1 MKRHAWWLVLAVL
14 VLSAMNLAAPAQ
26 AQVVIN
32 GVSQGSAYS
41 VPSTGLTA
49 TSESINYFGG
59 TLSQSQGSN
68 SSSTLDVGVGDPS
81 YPFFAGLGTYDL
93 SGGNLTA
100 TTETLGIGNG
110 NGVFDQTNGTNT
122 VGTGGLS
129 VLGQSA
135 ANGTLAGSA
144 DYQLIGG
151 TLIAP
156 LISIGES
163 SVTDH
168 ATFEFGGGVADFAQ
182 MQIYQGSLVTASANE
197 VLDAAN
203 AVNTAPIVTQV
214 AGTNT
219 VTGTFELGATG
230 TTVITNGVVT
240 GYTPN
245 NDTYSLK
252 GGSLSAANEQ
262 LGIGGNAQFTQ
273 SGGTNTVLTG
283 GTLTIGSA
291 GIQVAPGIGGGGV
304 ASYDLS
310 GGVLTAPTISVAQS
324 GTLQFNGGT
333 IDFGQLVS
341 HGTLSASGNEV
352 LDSINAV
359 NTAPIVTQVAG
370 TNTVT
375 GTFELGATGTTV
387 ITNGVV
393 TGYTP
398 NNDTYSLKGGSLSAA
413 NEQLGIGG
421 NAQFTQSG
429 GTNTVLTG
437 GTLTIG
443 SAGIQVAP
451 GIGGGGVASYDLSGG
466 VLTAPTISVAQ
477 SGTLQF
483 NGGTID
489 FGQLVSHGTLSA
501 SGNEVLDRA
510 GATNTTYQVTEL
522 TGTNTVA
529 GALEVGAS
537 GTTGSGGSFTANSGI
552 YNLESGA
559 TLRAGGEVIGLAGTG
574 TLEQTGGTN
583 TISGSGAISLSDGTT
598 LAAGTLM
605 LGDNAGSS
613 GTYTLSGTSS
623 QLTAGVEVVG
633 NNGTGSFVQQS
644 GTNTVGSLV
653 IAQGGGTGTY
663 ALQGGTLSGTVA
675 VSAYG
680 TFELSGGS
688 LAGGIVNNGV
698 FAETGGGSTGALT
711 NNATATVAGTLTA
724 SQVTNASQ
732 FTLNGG
738 TVTTTGG
745 FENDSTLSGHGSI
758 VGTGGFLN
766 TNLFTQSGGSFTL
779 SATGTNN
786 NAGEIDLAAGTTTP
800 FQIAA
805 GSTLANNGL
814 INLNGGTL
822 SGFGTLDNATGVI
835 DGGGRIATALFSN
848 QGTLNAGAGLT
859 SLSGTVINGGII
871 DLGAANALLIGSNIS
886 NDGTIEG
893 QGQINN
899 GIGDSGGT
907 IQASGGTLI
916 LGGVVTTTKQT
927 TLIANTGAQLQLTAA
942 LANIGTVSLAGGSFD
957 DTSAQGV
964 TNNGTISGYGAF
976 GASGLTNNHTILVA
990 GGTAT
995 FNTAVTNNLGG
1006 TITVDHAA
1014 AVFNG
1019 AVTNNGT
1026 IHTNFGTASYAGT
1039 FTNNGTV
1046 ISDPSTQTFAGDLV
1060 EGTTGVIQAAAG
1072 DRYVVEGGF
1081 LNSSTQ
1087 NTAWNTSGAIL
1098 AFAAGG
1104 ASALH
1109 TLALAGADLGAGAAG
1124 YQNNFA
1130 WNTLALDANQS
1141 LTLTDGISAANVA
1154 FYTDVLSGAV
1164 ISGNSISNI
1173 TGNDFNIYYNPL
1185 FAANAY
1191 LGGLTYNLASGGQL
1205 IADSVPT
1212 PEPAAGVLLAGFVL
1226 ILAGLRPRRR

>member
-1 MKRHAWWLVLAVL
+1 MKRRAWRLVLAGL
-14 VLSAMNLAAPAQ
+14 VLWATNLAAPAR
-26 AQVVIN
+26 AQVVID
-32 GVSQGSAYS
+32 GVSQGLAYS

-68 SSSTLDVGVGDPS
+68 SSATLDVGVAEPS

-93 SGGNLTA
+93 SGGSLA
-100 TTETLGIGNG
+100 AITETLGIGNG
-110 NGVFDQTNGTNT
+110 NGVFDQINGTNT
-122 VGTGGLS
+122 VGAGGLS

-135 ANGTLAGSA
+135 ANGTLSGSA
-144 DYQLIGG
+144 DYKLIGG

-156 LISIGES
+156 RISIGES
-163 SVTDH
+163 SQTDH

-203 AVNTAPIVTQV
+203 AVNTAPIVNQFS
-214 AGTNT
+214 GTNT
-219 VTGTFELGATG
+219 VTGTFELGAAG
-230 TTVITNGVVT
+230 TPVITNGVVT

-245 NDTYSLK
+245 NDTYALQ

-262 LGIGGNAQFTQ
+262 LGIGGNARFLQ

-291 GIQVAPGIGGGGV
+291 GVQVAPGIGGGGV

-310 GGVLTAPTISVAQS
+310 GGILTAPTISVAQS
-324 GTLQFNGGT
+324 GTLQLNGGT
-333 IDFGQLVS
+333 IDFGQLVI

-352 LDSINAV
+352 LDSAGQ
-359 NTAPIVTQVAG
+359 THASYAVTQ
-370 TNTVT
+370 T
-375 GTFELGATGTTV
+375 GGSNGGQVGALELGAAAGNTGT
-387 ITNGVV
+387 
-393 TGYTP
+393 YTL
-398 NNDTYSLKGGSLSAA
+398 SGGSLDFAA
-413 NEQLGIGG
+413 
-421 NAQFTQSG
+421 
-429 GTNTVLTG
+429 
-437 GTLTIG
+437 
-443 SAGIQVAP
+443 
-451 GIGGGGVASYDLSGG
+451 
-466 VLTAPTISVAQ
+466 
-477 SGTLQF
+477 
-483 NGGTID
+483 
-489 FGQLVSHGTLSA
+489 
-501 SGNEVLDRA
+501 
-510 GATNTTYQVTEL
+510 
-522 TGTNTVA
+522 
-529 GALEVGAS
+529 
-537 GTTGSGGSFTANSGI
+537 
-552 YNLESGA
+552 
-559 TLRAGGEVIGLAGTG
+559 EVIGLAGTG
-574 TLEQTGGTN
+574 SFTQTGGTN
-583 TISGSGAISLSDGTT
+583 TLVGQVGTPVLLSNGSAVNQDTLTIG
-598 LAAGTLM
+598 LAAGS
-605 LGDNAGSS
+605 A
-613 GTYTLSGTSS
+613 GTYT
-623 QLTAGVEVVG
+623 
-633 NNGTGSFVQQS
+633 
-644 GTNTVGSLV
+644 
-653 IAQGGGTGTY
+653 
-663 ALQGGTLSGTVA
+663 LQGGTLSGTVA
-675 VSAYG
+675 VSPYG
-680 TFELSGGS
+680 TFDLSGGS
-688 LAGGIVNNGV
+688 LAGGIANNGV

-745 FENDSTLSGHGSI
+745 FENDSTLSGHGGI
-758 VGTGGFLN
+758 AGTGGFLN

-779 SATGTNN
+779 SATGANN
-786 NAGEIDLAAGTTTP
+786 NTGEIDLAAGTTTP

-822 SGFGTLDNATGVI
+822 SGFGTLDNVTGVI

-848 QGTLNAGAGLT
+848 QGTLNAGTGLT
-859 SLSGTVINGGII
+859 SLSGTVINSGII
-871 DLGAANALLIGSNIS
+871 QLGAANALLIGSNIS
-886 NDGTIEG
+886 NNGTIEG

-907 IQASGGTLI
+907 IQALGGTLI

-927 TLIANTGAQLQLTAA
+927 TLIANAGAQLQLTAA
-942 LANIGTVSLAGGSFD
+942 LANIGTVSLAGGNFD

-1019 AVTNNGT
+1019 PVTNNGT
-1026 IHTNFGTASYAGT
+1026 IDTNFGTASYAGT

-1046 ISDPSTQTFAGDLV
+1046 ISDPSTQIFAGDLV
-1060 EGTTGVIQAAAG
+1060 QGITGVIQAAAG

-1098 AFAAGG
+1098 EFAAGG

-1109 TLALAGADLGAGAAG
+1109 TLALAGADLGTGAAG

-1141 LTLTDGISAANVA
+1141 LTLTDGTGAANVA
-1154 FYTDVLSGAV
+1154 FYTDVLSGAA
-1164 ISGNSISNI
+1164 ISGDSISNI
-1173 TGNDFNIYYNPL
+1173 AGNGFNIYYDPL

-1191 LGGLTYNLASGGQL
+1191 LDGLTYNLESGGQL

-1212 PEPAAGVLLAGFVL
+1212 PEPASGALLAGFVL